1 MLDRGEGI
9 EESTGGVERD
19 VDPCLDCILQAGS
32 AAPKL
37 AGLALS
43 VVPWDGTDLPLRDIQ
58 EGDTSTGGD
67 TAVVGNVE
75 LVVLLPYCDV
85 GMAPVRWGARMDA
98 ELLVAG
104 GIFLKSRKKSKD
116 MVQSPYYFACFQRS
130 TEHDSEDKA
139 KTLA

>member
-43 VVPWDGTDLPLRDIQ
+43 VVPWDGTDLPLRDKQ

-75 LVVLLPYCDV
+75 LVVLTPYCDAA
-85 GMAPVRWGARMDA
+85 MALVRWGARMDA

-104 GIFLKSRKKSKD
+104 GIFLESRKIKGYASKT
-116 MVQSPYYFACFQRS
+116 VLFFPVFKGQLNV
-130 TEHDSEDKA
+130 T
-139 KTLA
+139 